1 MIKNLLLLAGVHMYS
16 TVAGG
21 VIARYVLIIGKTGR
35 GKSNYVTREV
45 KKKKKNGRG
54 GYRV

>member
-1 MIKNLLLLAGVHMYS
+1 MYS

-21 VIARYVLIIGKTGR
+21 VITRYVLIIGKRGR

-45 KKKKKNGRG
+45 KKKNGRG

>member
-1 MIKNLLLLAGVHMYS
+1 MIKNLLLLAGVHMCS

-45 KKKKKNGRG
+45 KKKKKKRKRG
-54 GYRV
+54 V

>member
-21 VIARYVLIIGKTGR
+21 VITRYVLIIGKRGR